1 MRKKTDLDTI
11 KKYTIRALMSDE
23 QLMYGLVLKGGNALQ
38 LAYNITDR
46 ASIDIDFSIEGD
58 FKKEDIP
65 ILERIINGVLI
76 KEFEQIDLIPYDIK
90 FIEKPKENIVKEW
103 KGYNLEFKLVH
114 FEDFDKDNMQKTRN
128 LSIKINGQSPKFTV
142 DISSYEYVEKSS
154 KIDIEGVIL
163 RVYTPEMI
171 ILEKL
176 RALCQSLPEYKSIV
190 QSANTKGRARDLYDI
205 WNITQ
210 NFNFDPSA
218 ADNIALFK
226 NIFDAKRVPYDFIE
240 LLKNQENE
248 NLQKENWMSVLDTIT
263 NSSENIQEFEFYYRY
278 TIEITEK
285 ILKNL

>member
-1 MRKKTDLDTI
+1 
-11 KKYTIRALMSDE
+11 
-23 QLMYGLVLKGGNALQ
+23 
-38 LAYNITDR
+38 
-46 ASIDIDFSIEGD
+46 
-58 FKKEDIP
+58 
-65 ILERIINGVLI
+65 
-76 KEFEQIDLIPYDIK
+76 
-90 FIEKPKENIVKEW
+90 
-103 KGYNLEFKLVH
+103 
-114 FEDFDKDNMQKTRN
+114 
-128 LSIKINGQSPKFTV
+128 
-142 DISSYEYVEKSS
+142 
-154 KIDIEGVIL
+154 
-163 RVYTPEMI
+163 MI

-226 NIFDAKRVPYDFIE
+226 NIFDAKRVPYNFIE